1 MMGATDL
8 ALREDL
14 ERQGKWLFKRR
25 SEFPL
30 LLLVLMLR
38 ELWLDP
44 PRPLA
49 GAAQAAWSV
58 FCLLVAL
65 GGEAIRAYTVGRVPG
80 GTSARQTR
88 EPGGGELNTS
98 GWYSV
103 VRHPL
108 YLGNFLIWA
117 GLALWLRSW
126 EFELIVVLFFWV
138 YYERIMLAEE
148 SYLRDVF
155 GERFTAWAE
164 RTPAF
169 IPRLS
174 AWRPAELPFSAR
186 VVVRREHSSCF
197 AIVVTFA
204 AMVYG
209 RDLLAGEP
217 FQWHLP
223 VAVFLLLG
231 LLAFLLAVLLTRRT
245 KLLEVQG
252 R

>member
-1 MMGATDL
+1 M
-8 ALREDL
+8 ALKEEL
-14 ERQGKWLFKRR
+14 ERQGTWLFKRR

-30 LLLVLMLR
+30 LLLALMVLR
-38 ELWLDP
+38 LWLDP
-44 PRPLA
+44 PRPWPGVA
-49 GAAQAAWSV
+49 EAVWSV
-58 FCLLVAL
+58 FCLLVAFA
-65 GGEAIRAYTVGRVPG
+65 GEAIRAHTVGRVPG

-88 EPGGGELNTS
+88 EPGGGQLNTS

-126 EFELIVVLFFWV
+126 EFELLVVLTFWV

-148 SYLRDVF
+148 TYLRGVF
-155 GERFTAWAE
+155 GEAFTAWAE

-174 AWRPAELPFSAR
+174 GWRPAELPFSGR

-197 AIVVTFA
+197 AIIVTFA

-217 FQWHLP
+217 FRWHVP
-223 VAVFLLLG
+223 VAVLLLVG
-231 LLAFLLAVLLTRRT
+231 LAAFLLAVFLTRRT
-245 KLLEVQG
+245 RLLEVEG